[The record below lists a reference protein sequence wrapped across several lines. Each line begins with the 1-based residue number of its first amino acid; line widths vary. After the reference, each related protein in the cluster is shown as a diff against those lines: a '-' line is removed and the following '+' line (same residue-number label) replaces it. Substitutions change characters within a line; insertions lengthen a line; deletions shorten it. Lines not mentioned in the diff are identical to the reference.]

1 LFDAFGERFTV
12 RSAMEMLIDDGRKG
26 KKNQKGFYK
35 YGKAAKRSFVDKLTL
50 SGKGKQVD
58 ESVYSVLGV
67 SPKSKLKPEQISERC
82 VVQLLNEA
90 ARCLDAG
97 IVRSAR
103 DGDIGMIFGTG
114 YPPFQGGPFRYM
126 DSLGIDNLVEILNG
140 YKAIHGDRFEPAEI
154 LVKMAKDG
162 KTFY

>member
-1 LFDAFGERFTV
+1 
-12 RSAMEMLIDDGRKG
+12 M
-26 KKNQKGFYK
+26 
-35 YGKAAKRSFVDKLTL
+35 
-50 SGKGKQVD
+50 
-58 ESVYSVLGV
+58 
-67 SPKSKLKPEQISERC
+67 KSEKIAERC

-90 ARCLDAG
+90 ARCLDDG
-97 IVRSAR
+97 IVRNAR

-140 YKAIHGDRFEPAEI
+140 YKEQYGSRFEPADI